1 MRCPKCGG
9 YRFDSQGIC
18 LFCNNNMNPITPL
31 KNLGEADIFKLAD
44 GLHETKKIEKPV
56 APKKDSKLETCPRCG
71 LPTLWYNDKSKKFEC
86 LNTYCPNRKPNLS
99 QDLTDYF
106 SHSHDD

>member
-1 MRCPKCGG
+1 
-9 YRFDSQGIC
+9 
-18 LFCNNNMNPITPL
+18 
-31 KNLGEADIFKLAD
+31 
-44 GLHETKKIEKPV
+44 
-56 APKKDSKLETCPRCG
+56 LETCPRCG
-71 LPTLWYNDKSKKFEC
+71 LPTLWYNEKAKKYEC